1 MPESLHDLTLTE
13 ASDLLHRREASSVD
27 LTQAAFE
34 RIRALD
40 DRIHA
45 FLTLTEDRALEQARA
60 ADERFA
66 RGQAGPLTGIP
77 AAIKDVIVTKG
88 VETTCGSR
96 ILKGFVPPYDAHVI
110 ERLRE
115 AGLVMLGKTNM
126 DEFAMGS
133 SGENSAFGP
142 TANPWALDRVPGG
155 SSSGSAAAV
164 ASGMAYYA
172 LGSDTGGSI
181 RQPASL
187 SGVVGLKPTYGRV
200 SRYGLVAFASSLD
213 QIGPFA
219 RSVRDAALVFEAI
232 AGHDARDSTS
242 APVELPK
249 ISESLVE
256 TDLKDLQVGV
266 PMEYFV
272 EGMDE
277 AVRQSVT
284 GAVNQLASL
293 GADVDWEVS
302 LPSTGHALA
311 VYYIIAPSE
320 ASANLAR
327 YDGVKYGYAY
337 TEGASMWEDMEKTR
351 QYGFGDEVKRRIM
364 LGTYAL
370 SAGYYDAYYL
380 KAQKV
385 RTLIRREFDAA
396 FEKYDVLVAPVSPTP
411 AFRIGEKTGDPLQMY
426 LSDVCTLPVNI
437 AGLPGISLPCGFAQ
451 ARDGARLPIGLQIIA
466 KPFDEA
472 TLFRAA
478 YAYEQ
483 STSWHREQPPI

>member
-96 ILKGFVPPYDAHVI
+96 ILKGLVPPYDAQVM
-110 ERLRE
+110 ERLHE
-115 AGLVMLGKTNM
+115 AGVVMLGKTNM

-200 SRYGLVAFASSLD
+200 SRFGLVAFASSLD
-213 QIGPFA
+213 QIGPFT

-232 AGHDARDSTS
+232 AGHDQRDSTS
-242 APVELPK
+242 AEIAVPS
-249 ISESLVE
+249 IAESLSG
-256 TDLKDLQVGV
+256 DLRGLRVGV
-266 PMEYFV
+266 PREYFV
-272 EGMDE
+272 EGMDDS
-277 AVRQSVT
+277 VR
-284 GAVNQLASL
+284 
-293 GADVDWEVS
+293 
-302 LPSTGHALA
+302 
-311 VYYIIAPSE
+311 
-320 ASANLAR
+320 
-327 YDGVKYGYAY
+327 
-337 TEGASMWEDMEKTR
+337 
-351 QYGFGDEVKRRIM
+351 
-364 LGTYAL
+364 
-370 SAGYYDAYYL
+370 
-380 KAQKV
+380 
-385 RTLIRREFDAA
+385 
-396 FEKYDVLVAPVSPTP
+396 
-411 AFRIGEKTGDPLQMY
+411 
-426 LSDVCTLPVNI
+426 
-437 AGLPGISLPCGFAQ
+437 
-451 ARDGARLPIGLQIIA
+451 
-466 KPFDEA
+466 
-472 TLFRAA
+472 
-478 YAYEQ
+478 
-483 STSWHREQPPI
+483 

>member
-1 MPESLHDLTLTE
+1 MPDSLHNLTLTE
-13 ASDLLHRREASSVD
+13 AADLLRRREASSVD
-27 LTQAAFE
+27 LTRAAF
-34 RIRALD
+34 
-40 DRIHA
+40 DRIAELDGRLHA
-45 FLTLTEDRALEQARA
+45 FLTLTEELAMKQARR
-60 ADERFA
+60 ADERLA
-66 RGQAGPLTGIP
+66 RGEGGPLTGVP
-77 AAIKDVIVTKG
+77 AAIKDVICTQG

-96 ILKGFVPPYDAHVI
+96 ILRGFVPPYDAQVM
-110 ERLRE
+110 ERLNE
-115 AGLVMLGKTNM
+115 AGFVMLGKTNM

-155 SSSGSAAAV
+155 SSSGSASAV

-219 RSVRDAALVFEAI
+219 RSVRDAALVFQAI

-242 APVELPK
+242 APVDVPDVA
-249 ISESLVE
+249 SSL
-256 TDLKDLQVGV
+256 DQKDLRGVRVGV

-272 EGMDE
+272 EGMDDSVRE
-277 AVRQSVT
+277 AVT
-284 GAVNQLASL
+284 AAINQMASL
-293 GADVDWEVS
+293 GAEVDWEVS
-302 LPSTGHALA
+302 LPSTDHALS

-337 TEGASMWEDMEKTR
+337 TDGASMWENMEKTR
-351 QYGFGDEVKRRIM
+351 QHGFGDEVKRRIM

-411 AFRIGEKTGDPLQMY
+411 AFKIGEKTGDPLQMY

-437 AGLPGISLPCGFAQ
+437 AGLPGISVPCGFAT
-451 ARDGARLPIGLQIIA
+451 ADDGARLPIGVQIIA

-472 TLFRAA
+472 TLFRVAH
-478 YAYEQ
+478 AYEQ
-483 STSWHREQPPI
+483 STEWRRERPEL

>member
-1 MPESLHDLTLTE
+1 
-13 ASDLLHRREASSVD
+13 
-27 LTQAAFE
+27 
-34 RIRALD
+34 
-40 DRIHA
+40 
-45 FLTLTEDRALEQARA
+45 
-60 ADERFA
+60 
-66 RGQAGPLTGIP
+66 
-77 AAIKDVIVTKG
+77 
-88 VETTCGSR
+88 
-96 ILKGFVPPYDAHVI
+96 
-110 ERLRE
+110 
-115 AGLVMLGKTNM
+115 M

-249 ISESLVE
+249 ISESLAE
-256 TDLKDLQVGV
+256 TDLKGLQVGV

-284 GAVNQLASL
+284 GAINQLASL